1 MSRINSN
8 VPSLIA
14 RTNLSRAN
22 QDLEVRLQRLATG
35 LKINRG
41 ADNPAGLIVSE
52 RLRSEISGLN
62 QAVNN
67 SQRASSVIA
76 TTEGALAE
84 IADLLNSIRGLVVEA
99 ANTGAIST
107 QERQAN
113 QLQIDS
119 AIDTITRISNSASF
133 GGLKLL
139 NGSLDYVTSGLDGD
153 AINKATIFGA
163 NFAGRPQIQVDV
175 NVIAS
180 AQTAALFLSASNAG
194 SPVAAGHFASTTT
207 LEIAG
212 PLGVQVLEILSGQSL
227 ADVVRAINAFTQA
240 TGISASLLNPANPAS
255 GMQFSSQGFGSNA
268 FVSVRRLNEPSGGG
282 FFRTFSIASN
292 GAVPGSP
299 SFSDTAFVSAL
310 TAANRDTGRDVNA
323 IVNGALANGN
333 GLKLSLQNQTAV
345 SLELQLGAAFAT
357 TNGSTTTFYIT
368 GGGALYQLGGQIN
381 TSQQTNIGIQSMAA
395 SRLGGTLNA
404 GQLEFLSSLR
414 SGGSNDLNSR
424 QFQNASAI
432 LDTSIDEVSTLRGRL
447 GAFERNTLE
456 TNVRSLSTA
465 IENLTASESRIRD
478 ADFADE
484 TSRLTRSQI
493 LSSASTS
500 ILALANQQSQQ
511 VLQLLG

>member
-1 MSRINSN
+1 M
-8 VPSLIA
+8 
-14 RTNLSRAN
+14 
-22 QDLEVRLQRLATG
+22 
-35 LKINRG
+35 
-41 ADNPAGLIVSE
+41 
-52 RLRSEISGLN
+52 
-62 QAVNN
+62 
-67 SQRASSVIA
+67 
-76 TTEGALAE
+76 
-84 IADLLNSIRGLVVEA
+84 
-99 ANTGAIST
+99 
-107 QERQAN
+107 
-113 QLQIDS
+113 
-119 AIDTITRISNSASF
+119 
-133 GGLKLL
+133 
-139 NGSLDYVTSGLDGD
+139 
-153 AINKATIFGA
+153 
-163 NFAGRPQIQVDV
+163 
-175 NVIAS
+175 
-180 AQTAALFLSASNAG
+180 
-194 SPVAAGHFASTTT
+194 
-207 LEIAG
+207 
-212 PLGVQVLEILSGQSL
+212 
-227 ADVVRAINAFTQA
+227 
-240 TGISASLLNPANPAS
+240 
-255 GMQFSSQGFGSNA
+255 
-268 FVSVRRLNEPSGGG
+268 
-282 FFRTFSIASN
+282 
-292 GAVPGSP
+292 
-299 SFSDTAFVSAL
+299 
-310 TAANRDTGRDVNA
+310 NA

-511 VLQLLG
+511 VLQSLG